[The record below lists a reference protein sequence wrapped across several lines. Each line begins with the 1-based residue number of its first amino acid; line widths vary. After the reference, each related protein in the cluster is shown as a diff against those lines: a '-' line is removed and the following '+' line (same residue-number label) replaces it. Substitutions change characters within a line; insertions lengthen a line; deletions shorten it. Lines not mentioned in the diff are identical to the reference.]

1 MEVKSIRLLIP
12 PQSSKSFLR
21 LPPAGWEDFSIKL
34 QPKTF
39 TCSPLFP
46 LDKKSSN
53 VEVNMNWKPI
63 KLYIDMDIGY
73 CNNFISLS
81 ALPAVH
87 NWDHLQKVP
96 SLKGNL
102 QRLQDVG
109 LRF

>member
-53 VEVNMNWKPI
+53 VEVNMNWKPMY
-63 KLYIDMDIGY
+63 KNDFVDMDIATILYLYMVLVMAG
-73 CNNFISLS
+73 S
-81 ALPAVH
+81 VH
-87 NWDHLQKVP
+87 IWDHYWRQL
-96 SLKGNL
+96 LT
-102 QRLQDVG
+102 
-109 LRF
+109 